1 MQRPLRK
8 VQVLEDMTCRG
19 YRKILGALI
28 KALLLLWLLCP
39 GALAGENPWQHI
51 DPGLSLGKFTP
62 TLKSGLQ
69 ERDVV
74 ILKMDPQV
82 YALKL
87 LCASE
92 HGGRLRTTKEWAEE
106 FDLKAAINA
115 GMYQASDF
123 SKSTGYMKNYRHVN
137 NPYIH
142 PGYGAF
148 LVFNSKDPELPDVQ
162 MIDRRLQEDW
172 MPLMEKYDSVVQNY
186 RMISFGKKRGWP
198 REAQISSVA
207 AIGMDGNDQVLF
219 ILSRSSYSIHD
230 FIHILLD
237 LPIGIESAMY
247 AEGGPQASLVLRTES
262 MNGMWIGDCGGEGY
276 DMAPGCEI
284 PNVIGIVK
292 RPH

>member
-1 MQRPLRK
+1 M
-8 VQVLEDMTCRG
+8 
-19 YRKILGALI
+19 
-28 KALLLLWLLCP
+28 ALLLLWLLCP
-39 GALAGENPWQHI
+39 SALAGENPWQHI

-62 TLKSGLQ
+62 NLKSRLQ
-69 ERDVV
+69 DKDVV

-92 HGGRLRTTKEWAEE
+92 HGGRLLTIKEWAEE

-123 SKSTGYMKNYRHVN
+123 SKSTGYMKNYDHVN

-148 LVFNSKDPELPDVQ
+148 LVFNAEDAELPDVQ
-162 MIDRRLQEDW
+162 MIDRRLQKDW
-172 MPLMEKYDSVVQNY
+172 KRLMEKYGSVVQNY

-198 REAQISSVA
+198 RQAQISSVA
-207 AIGMDGNDQVLF
+207 AIGMDKSNQVLF

-237 LPIGIESAMY
+237 LPISIDSAMY
-247 AEGGPQASLVLRTES
+247 AEGGPQASLVLRTKKVT
-262 MNGMWIGDCGGEGY
+262 GMWIGDCDGERY
-276 DMAPGCEI
+276 DITPGCEI